1 MGIPL
6 ELSLTSASSV
16 EGGTVE
22 YDGAWYKRISGDEA
36 YRIRFDIQLYICNPE
51 EQGVRADYD
60 TPESYRREVSWD
72 PDYAKANT
80 AWWKRNSFC
89 ILIDNHDKEEYVCE
103 S

>member
-36 YRIRFDIQLYICNPE
+36 Y
-51 EQGVRADYD
+51 
-60 TPESYRREVSWD
+60 
-72 PDYAKANT
+72 
-80 AWWKRNSFC
+80 
-89 ILIDNHDKEEYVCE
+89 DKEEYVC
-103 S
+103 SDSPSPS